1 MGIFKSLCSAPA
13 KIGLLMA
20 VVTASA
26 SCSLKEDRD
35 GCPCHLIIGLEQ
47 AVGNGNAGIFIFQDG
62 DKALTDNVE
71 PSEYP
76 EGYYSDV
83 RRAPATITVIQ
94 GLREGIVNEEELII
108 RDGYDADRLFLHNE
122 TLECGSE
129 TVRTSAD
136 LHKNWSTLEISLVT
150 GDGTTMDNT
159 DVGDIVSIDLSGVI
173 CGINLK
179 TGKPIK
185 GQFRCNARLS
195 DSNFAVYSVNLPRQ
209 GSAGD
214 SILISVKKGE
224 KEVLSCDISEAISNA
239 GFDWS
244 KPDLD
249 DIRLMLDYVSAEFCI
264 EIAGWDSGTE
274 SDKVI

>member
-1 MGIFKSLCSAPA
+1 MKFFKSFCSAPA
-13 KIGLLMA
+13 KTGLLIA
-20 VVTASA
+20 IVTASA

-62 DKALTDNVE
+62 DKTLADNVE

-76 EGYYSDV
+76 EGYCSDV

-94 GLREGIVNEEELII
+94 GLSEGIVNGEEFII
-108 RDGYDADRLFLHNE
+108 RDGNDADQMFLHNE
-122 TLECGSE
+122 TLQCGSE

-136 LHKNWSTLEISLVT
+136 LHKNWSTLEICLITEEDSL
-150 GDGTTMDNT
+150 
-159 DVGDIVSIDLSGVI
+159 DIDINGGI
-173 CGINLK
+173 CGIDLR

-185 GQFRCNARLS
+185 GAFRCKARLL

-209 GSAGD
+209 NNSED
-214 SILISVKKGE
+214 EIYISVKKESREMYAG
-224 KEVLSCDISEAISNA
+224 DISKAIAEA

-249 DIRLMLDYVSAEFCI
+249 DIRLRLDYVSATFSI
-264 EIAGWDSGTE
+264 EIAGWDNGTD
-274 SDKVI
+274 SDRVI